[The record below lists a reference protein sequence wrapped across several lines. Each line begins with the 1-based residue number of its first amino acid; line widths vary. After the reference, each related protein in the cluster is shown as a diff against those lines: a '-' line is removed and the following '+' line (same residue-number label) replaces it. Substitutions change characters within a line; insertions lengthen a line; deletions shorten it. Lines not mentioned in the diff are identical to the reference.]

1 VSTRSK
7 FFQLEEAEGGYIAG
21 CSLCYWVDS
30 FTSKRTARSQY
41 LDHDCQRELPLLP
54 THAVDGWW
62 HRAACVG
69 MNIDIFYE
77 PDTINDAIV
86 VCNTCPVR
94 SSCLFDAMREER
106 SHLAW
111 GVRGGL
117 TPEERMAL
125 KVTSRG

>member
-41 LDHDCQRELPLLP
+41 LDHDC
-54 THAVDGWW
+54 
-62 HRAACVG
+62 RAACVG